1 MARFFNKNLK
11 FIRQQKG
18 ISQQEIAD
26 KLKLDRSTISRWENN
41 DMDATVENAIQ
52 VADMFNISIADLVG
66 KDLTVDNSNS
76 SFNEL
81 ELLFDK
87 NKDILTEDDKEYI
100 KFIIEKRKK
109 EIDKELG
116 KD

>member
-1 MARFFNKNLK
+1 MTNYFSSNLEYLRK
-11 FIRQQKG
+11 QKG
-18 ISQQEIAD
+18 MSQN
-26 KLKLDRSTISRWENN
+26 KLGELIGVNQTTVARWEKQEMAPSIDNVEEVAN
-41 DMDATVENAIQ
+41 VLNVKLPDM
-52 VADMFNISIADLVG
+52 LV
-66 KDLTVDNSNS
+66 KDLRMNNPFS
-76 SFNEL
+76 EL

-116 KD
+116 KN

>member
-1 MARFFNKNLK
+1 MAKFFNKNLK
-11 FIRQQKG
+11 YIRQQRG
-18 ISQQEIAD
+18 LSQQEIAD

-52 VADMFNISIADLVG
+52 VADIFNVPLADFVG
-66 KDLTVDNSNS
+66 KDLSILSNNNFS
-76 SFNEL
+76 EL

>member
-1 MARFFNKNLK
+1 MAKFFNKNLK
-11 FIRQQKG
+11 FIRQQRG
-18 ISQQEIAD
+18 FSQQEIAD

-52 VADMFNISIADLVG
+52 VADIFNVPLADFVG
-66 KDLTVDNSNS
+66 KDLSIPSNNN
-76 SFNEL
+76 FNEL

>member
-18 ISQQEIAD
+18 ISQQEMAD

-66 KDLTVDNSNS
+66 KDLTIGNNTHFD
-76 SFNEL
+76 EL

-87 NKDILTEDDKEYI
+87 HKSLISLSL
-100 KFIIEKRKK
+100 FS
-109 EIDKELG
+109 
-116 KD
+116 

>member
-11 FIRQQKG
+11 YIRQKKG
-18 ISQQEIAD
+18 ISQQEMAD

-52 VADMFNISIADLVG
+52 VADMFNIPIADFVG
-66 KDLTVDNSNS
+66 KDLTEIDNCNFS
-76 SFNEL
+76 EL

-87 NKDILTEDDKEYI
+87 NKNILTDDDIEYI

>member
-1 MARFFNKNLK
+1 MADFFSTNLK
-11 FIRQQKG
+11 YLREKNNL
-18 ISQQEIAD
+18 SQSKLAEKIGVNQTTIA
-26 KLKLDRSTISRWENN
+26 RWEDDNRIP
-41 DMDATVENAIQ
+41 TIYNA
-52 VADMFNISIADLVG
+52 VDIANALDVPLPHLLGTDLRIN
-66 KDLTVDNSNS
+66 NSNNT
-76 SFNEL
+76 FNEL

>member
-1 MARFFNKNLK
+1 MAKFFNKNLK
-11 FIRQQKG
+11 YIRQQRG
-18 ISQQEIAD
+18 LSQQEIAD

-52 VADMFNISIADLVG
+52 VADIFNVPLADFVG
-66 KDLTVDNSNS
+66 KDLSIPNNNNFS
-76 SFNEL
+76 EL

>member
-66 KDLTVDNSNS
+66 KDLTIDDNNNT
-76 SFNEL
+76 FNEL

-116 KD
+116 K